1 MSVTSYEKWLLL
13 SRKWTPKIA
22 DGMYNTNQIEYM
34 KDIFFDSRN
43 RALRLNLEFNMNLAI
58 PAPTEEKWL
67 ELCDIFYRKDLA
79 YYLGKS
85 EIQQSLQNDI
95 KATSV
100 TPKRWWFVTVGFD
113 DKTITDSR
121 IKTCHESVIKMDG
134 FIFNKW
140 SIEKFRKNDDGRI
153 IIHHHIHY
161 LVYSDYPKSKVVQ
174 YFFQKCKKYIA
185 SKNFIDVKNDG
196 EFERYE
202 KYLDGHKTETKME
215 CVEMDKQWRL
225 KSGLNNSL

>member
-85 EIQQSLQNDI
+85 
-95 KATSV
+95 
-100 TPKRWWFVTVGFD
+100 
-113 DKTITDSR
+113 
-121 IKTCHESVIKMDG
+121 
-134 FIFNKW
+134 KW
-140 SIEKFRKNDDGRI
+140 
-153 IIHHHIHY
+153 
-161 LVYSDYPKSKVVQ
+161 
-174 YFFQKCKKYIA
+174 
-185 SKNFIDVKNDG
+185 
-196 EFERYE
+196 
-202 KYLDGHKTETKME
+202 M
-215 CVEMDKQWRL
+215 
-225 KSGLNNSL
+225 